1 MRKNASCKRRRV
13 HEARLVALAVALHE
27 EGLGSKRIAQ
37 KLELPVTTVRNWLQG
52 KTRGRWGA

>member
-1 MRKNASCKRRRV
+1 M
-13 HEARLVALAVALHE
+13 ALAVALHE